1 MRYILLII
9 LLFIISCDNIEPPRC
24 QIESWI
30 IDDCGICRE
39 CELEECNWNETMN
52 TCGGCDNDLSSCTG
66 CMDPEAINTE
76 VDMIIHD
83 GSTCDYDNFINEP
96 DVSIFNND
104 ADYANTAQVNTQ
116 ITNTVT
122 KEFVEDLGID
132 ESKVTMDA
140 KLEEDL
146 EIDSLGI
153 VEVVMAF
160 EDEFEIEIDDEELA
174 DVKTVGQ
181 AVNLLH
187 SKI

>member
-1 MRYILLII
+1 M
-9 LLFIISCDNIEPPRC
+9 ET
-24 QIESWI
+24 
-30 IDDCGICRE
+30 
-39 CELEECNWNETMN
+39 NEVFEKVK
-52 TCGGCDNDLSSCTG
+52 GL
-66 CMDPEAINTE
+66 
-76 VDMIIHD
+76 
-83 GSTCDYDNFINEP
+83 
-96 DVSIFNND
+96 
-104 ADYANTAQVNTQ
+104 
-116 ITNTVT
+116 
-122 KEFVEDLGID
+122 FVEDLGID
-132 ESKVTMDA
+132 ESKVTLEA

>member
-1 MRYILLII
+1 MEASEVFEKVKS
-9 LLFIISCDNIEPPRC
+9 LFID
-24 QIESWI
+24 
-30 IDDCGICRE
+30 
-39 CELEECNWNETMN
+39 
-52 TCGGCDNDLSSCTG
+52 
-66 CMDPEAINTE
+66 
-76 VDMIIHD
+76 
-83 GSTCDYDNFINEP
+83 
-96 DVSIFNND
+96 
-104 ADYANTAQVNTQ
+104 
-116 ITNTVT
+116 
-122 KEFVEDLGID
+122 DLGID
-132 ESKVTMDA
+132 ESKGTMDA

>member
-1 MRYILLII
+1 MEASEVFEKVKG
-9 LLFIISCDNIEPPRC
+9 LFID
-24 QIESWI
+24 
-30 IDDCGICRE
+30 
-39 CELEECNWNETMN
+39 
-52 TCGGCDNDLSSCTG
+52 
-66 CMDPEAINTE
+66 
-76 VDMIIHD
+76 
-83 GSTCDYDNFINEP
+83 
-96 DVSIFNND
+96 
-104 ADYANTAQVNTQ
+104 
-116 ITNTVT
+116 
-122 KEFVEDLGID
+122 DLGID

-174 DVKTVGQ
+174 DVKPVGQ

>member
-1 MRYILLII
+1 METSEVFEKVKS
-9 LLFIISCDNIEPPRC
+9 LFID
-24 QIESWI
+24 
-30 IDDCGICRE
+30 
-39 CELEECNWNETMN
+39 
-52 TCGGCDNDLSSCTG
+52 
-66 CMDPEAINTE
+66 
-76 VDMIIHD
+76 
-83 GSTCDYDNFINEP
+83 
-96 DVSIFNND
+96 
-104 ADYANTAQVNTQ
+104 
-116 ITNTVT
+116 
-122 KEFVEDLGID
+122 DLGID